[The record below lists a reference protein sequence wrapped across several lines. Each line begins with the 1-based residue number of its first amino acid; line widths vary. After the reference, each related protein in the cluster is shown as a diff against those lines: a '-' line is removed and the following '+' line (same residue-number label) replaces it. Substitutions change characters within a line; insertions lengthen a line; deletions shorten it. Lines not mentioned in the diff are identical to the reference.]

1 VVRSKKGCEFFLDL
15 VNVGTMNSDACRFFL
30 VLMLAALNASAS
42 ATDGGRWQTLAM
54 MPREVRAVLSS
65 CAEDLD
71 SGVTPRML
79 DGMNRYIEGL
89 EGIILKIGREYYSPP
104 FTPKL
109 VSSYVDAVNVQA
121 VFESTVDNPGGEFAG
136 TIEPLEVRAQVAG
149 ELENT
154 ISRMVEKITEDETG
168 FSLARW
174 KSEWSEALKK

>member
-1 VVRSKKGCEFFLDL
+1 MLRLILLFLII
-15 VNVGTMNSDACRFFL
+15 
-30 VLMLAALNASAS
+30 S
-42 ATDGGRWQTLAM
+42 ATFESAADDGGRWQTLVM
-54 MPREVRAVLSS
+54 IPREVRVELSS

-71 SGVTPRML
+71 SGVTPRMV

-109 VSSYVDAVNVQA
+109 VSSYVDAVKARV
-121 VFESTVDNPGGEFAG
+121 VFESSVDNPGGEFQG
-136 TIEPLEVRAQVAG
+136 TIAPLEVRAQVAV

-174 KSEWSEALKK
+174 KSEWSEARKK